1 MATASSKAKAASSY
15 MRCRPKLPAAS
26 VGPGIITKDNWDNR
40 PRPGS
45 AAIPIM
51 PHPTSRIGSATD
63 VSAAATTNPTTTGTT
78 TGQKISVASP
88 VFTPSRTP
96 LVAAAVTE
104 AQPIRS
110 IPSLTYS
117 PQQLYGSSTQ
127 TPELMP
133 HLSQPDPARYHQQY
147 GYGFYDQ
154 ADQYAGMHMI
164 QGGIKSMGLGQ
175 QQSNMQE
182 QSNYQDNAQLENF
195 FMHQQTN
202 TPENLLKRNEAV
214 QKVLDPSVPDGPN
227 LPITVDSYHTLFPLE
242 DSSTPSKIFGYP
254 TSVYKAIRS
263 VDGKPYILRR
273 IEGFRMM
280 NAATMACLESWRHVR
295 HANVVSFIEA
305 FTTKAFGDS
314 SLVLVYD
321 YHPLAS
327 TMAATYFSRND
338 LPTTKG
344 VEERV
349 IWSFI
354 CQLTS
359 ALRTIHMQNLA
370 ARVVDFSK
378 VVVTGKNRFSL
389 NCCGVMDILT
399 FEAKTSVLQLQANHL
414 GRNYSSDMVTVAMYL
429 LSNTP
434 TPKSLDEVSRLIAP
448 RLLQEVNDASQYN
461 DRLEDELS
469 RELENA
475 RLVRLLCKLG
485 FINER
490 PEYDLDLTWAET
502 GDVYLLKLFRDY
514 VFHQVDEAG
523 APLLD
528 LAHVLQTL
536 NKLDVG
542 VDEKIMLTS
551 RDEKSCLIASYR
563 DLKQCIDTTFRE
575 MISRRGRQK

>member
-78 TGQKISVASP
+78 TG
-88 VFTPSRTP
+88 
-96 LVAAAVTE
+96 
-104 AQPIRS
+104 
-110 IPSLTYS
+110 
-117 PQQLYGSSTQ
+117 TQ

-154 ADQYAGMHMI
+154 QI
-164 QGGIKSMGLGQ
+164 NTLG
-175 QQSNMQE
+175 
-182 QSNYQDNAQLENF
+182 NYQDNAQLENF

-202 TPENLLKRNEAV
+202 TPYLPLQYHLYNSALPKVSNLPSNIKSSHYFFIDDNLRENLLKRNEAV
-214 QKVLDPSVPDGPN
+214 QKVVDPSVPDGPN

-327 TMAATYFSRND
+327 TMAATYF
-338 LPTTKG
+338 L
-344 VEERV
+344 EM
-349 IWSFI
+349 I
-354 CQLTS
+354 CQLPKGGGKGDMEFYLS
-359 ALRTIHMQNLA
+359 AHVGAQNYSHA
-370 ARVVDFSK
+370 KFGCSSC
-378 VVVTGKNRFSL
+378 GFQFSL